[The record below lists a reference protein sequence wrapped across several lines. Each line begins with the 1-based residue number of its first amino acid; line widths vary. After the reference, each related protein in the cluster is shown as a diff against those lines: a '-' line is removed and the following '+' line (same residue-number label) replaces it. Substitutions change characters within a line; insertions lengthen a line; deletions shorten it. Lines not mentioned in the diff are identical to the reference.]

1 MTMPGAAV
9 AQIDWSSGLD
19 QDVGAAKRRPKSLRR
34 EWTRAFVIMLL
45 ILLAAAIFPIVG
57 AQKIATKLNV
67 EVARLQSQSAAI
79 SGLRA
84 DVLANAQLGHELLSQ
99 EPVIRAALAQQELKV
114 QAGFQTVLAAFSTN
128 VTALAAIGSA
138 RSSWQEGL
146 SQFGLWGDEVLTF
159 KGNHSAQNLAFGV
172 TTDATLAKVD
182 GLEFPTLKAM
192 DTTLARSSQLA
203 RTLVLVLVGLFGLAV
218 VTTLYFL
225 RRMAR
230 DLMRPVISLHEGV
243 MRLQAGDFEHRITIS
258 RLDELG
264 ELAAAFNSMAGA
276 LDQNHRTLTS
286 RATHDSLTGLLNRA
300 GLVEQLAQTFSA
312 PSRRRNRSECLLFI
326 DVDDF
331 KNVNDSLG
339 HEAGDALLIDLASRL
354 SRCVRAE
361 DVVARLGGD
370 EFAILASEDL
380 DGISGVV
387 IAERILSEMRHP
399 FEVVDHQVQVAV
411 SIGVAPRRADTLDA
425 AQFLREADFAM
436 YMAKGTGKACYQT
449 FDFHMHD
456 RMAER
461 VALKTD
467 LASATALG
475 QLRLQYQP
483 VFGLHSGSVVG
494 FEALVRWEHPHLGL
508 LSPGAFIELAEET
521 GDIRA
526 IGEWVLR
533 TALHDANQM
542 RRDCPEKSTWW
553 VGVNLSTIQFTNDHS
568 IQLIRSLLEDS
579 VFDGA
584 GLVLEITESAFASD
598 VDGAISRLHELRSLG
613 IRIAIDDF
621 GTGFSSLSS
630 LINLPVDILK
640 IDRSFVSGELASGS
654 SRSILDSILDLAAKL
669 NFDVIAEGIETPAQF
684 DYLRDRGCQMGQG
697 FLLGHP
703 MDRQELGHLPSSV
716 ATAAGE

>member
-1 MTMPGAAV
+1 MPGAAV

-19 QDVGAAKRRPKSLRR
+19 QDADVVDRRPKSLRR
-34 EWTRAFVIMLL
+34 EWTRAFAIMLL

-57 AQKIATKLNV
+57 AEQIETKLNV
-67 EVARLQSQSAAI
+67 EAVHLQTQSAAI

-84 DVLANAQLGHELLSQ
+84 DVVVNAQLGHQLLSQ
-99 EPVIRAALAQQELKV
+99 EPVIRAALAQQELQV
-114 QAGFQTVLAAFSTN
+114 QGRFQTVLAAFSTN
-128 VTALAAIGSA
+128 SAARAAISSA
-138 RSSWQEGL
+138 RSSWQDGL

-159 KGNHSAQNLAFGV
+159 RGNHSAQNLAFGV
-172 TTDATLAKVD
+172 ATDATLAKVD
-182 GLEFPTLKAM
+182 GLEIPTLKAM
-192 DTTLARSSQLA
+192 DVALARSSQLA
-203 RTLVLVLVGLFGLAV
+203 RTLVLVLIGLFGLAV

-230 DLMRPVISLHEGV
+230 DLMRPVVSLHQGV
-243 MRLQAGDFEHRITIS
+243 MKLQAGDFDHRITVS

-276 LDQNHRTLTS
+276 LDQNHQTLTS

-300 GLVEQLAQTFSA
+300 GLVEQLAQTFSV

-339 HEAGDALLIDLASRL
+339 HEAGDALLIDLAGRL
-354 SRCVRAE
+354 SMCVREE

-370 EFAILASEDL
+370 EFAILASDDL
-380 DGISGVV
+380 DGVSGVV
-387 IAERILSEMRHP
+387 IAERILSELRRP
-399 FEVVDHQVQVAV
+399 FDIVDHQVHVAV

-449 FDFHMHD
+449 FDVQMHD

-483 VFGLHSGSVVG
+483 VFGLQSGSIVG

-508 LSPGAFIELAEET
+508 LSPGAFIGLAEET
-521 GDIRA
+521 GDITA

-533 TALHDANQM
+533 TALRDANQM
-542 RRDCPEKSTWW
+542 RRTYPEKSTWW
-553 VGVNLSTIQFTNDHS
+553 VGVNLSTTQFTNDHT
-568 IQLIRSLLEDS
+568 IQVIRSLLEDPDC
-579 VFDGA
+579 DGG
-584 GLVLEITESAFASD
+584 GLVLEITESAFAGD
-598 VDGAISRLHELRSLG
+598 VDGAISTLHELRALG

-640 IDRSFVSGELASGS
+640 IDRSFVSGELASDC
-654 SRSILDSILDLAAKL
+654 SRSILDSILDLAVKL
-669 NFDVIAEGIETPAQF
+669 DFDVIAEGIETPAQF

-703 MDRQELGHLPSSV
+703 MDRQELGHLHSTV
-716 ATAAGE
+716 